1 MSYFSEVIKPE
12 MEAAQAEVENMLQSV
27 QKSIDELEEELKQRS
42 IGQHKYGFWTMKNG
56 VKIAYKDMTETHIKN
71 CIAMMKRNWD
81 L

>member
-1 MSYFSEVIKPE
+1 MSLAEDMMAEAISYEAEYEV
-12 MEAAQAEVENMLQSV
+12 MVAEVR
-27 QKSIDELEEELKQRS
+27 KSLNGLEEELNQRS

-56 VKIAYKDMTETHIKN
+56 VKIAYKDMKESHIKN